1 MHTIEIEHINQLDYV
16 KIYINTDLVA
26 ENINCKKIVVAI
38 TNPPPIQV
46 AIEFFPFKIK
56 PIVRVDNFLLD
67 YWLANIKLWDHQLEF
82 NISKTFYEDYKNK
95 NIDGRIAS
103 LTKEQQNIEHFWD
116 KYIGIDNLNPDLVD
130 KIKNLINR

>member
-1 MHTIEIEHINQLDYV
+1 M
-16 KIYINTDLVA
+16 
-26 ENINCKKIVVAI
+26 
-38 TNPPPIQV
+38 
-46 AIEFFPFKIK
+46 
-56 PIVRVDNFLLD
+56 RVDNFLLD

-82 NISKTFYEDYKNK
+82 NISKTFYGDYKNK

-116 KYIGIDNLNPDLVD
+116 KYIGIDNLHPDLVD